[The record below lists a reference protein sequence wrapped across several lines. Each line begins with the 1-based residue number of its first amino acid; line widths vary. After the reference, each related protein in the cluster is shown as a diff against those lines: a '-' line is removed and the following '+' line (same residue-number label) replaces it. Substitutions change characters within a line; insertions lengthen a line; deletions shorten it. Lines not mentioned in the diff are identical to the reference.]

1 MKRPH
6 RKKKRKINVASSC
19 LQSVNSSVT
28 FLMTAIVDVKG
39 GRAAKTRVLLDPGAQ
54 ASFIS
59 EALVDAAAA
68 RAVSTAHI
76 TVQGFGAP
84 AHRMRTT
91 VHQLFLRG
99 LDGSTHEVKAF
110 KRTSLS
116 LEISPVPNEVV
127 ERWHHY
133 GVEVSDRQENAQGCD
148 AKVQMLLR
156 ADCVNQFLRHKMSSC
171 MV

>member
-1 MKRPH
+1 MENMSSAKRRSYVKEKRLCFNCLKTGHTARFCPSEQRCAH
-6 RKKKRKINVASSC
+6 CQKKHNTLLNDEAAQEKEAEKINVASSC
-19 LQSVNSSVT
+19 LHSVNSSVT

-68 RAVSTAHI
+68 RAVGTADI
-76 TVQGFGAP
+76 TVQGLGAP

-110 KRTSLS
+110 
-116 LEISPVPNEVV
+116 
-127 ERWHHY
+127 
-133 GVEVSDRQENAQGCD
+133 
-148 AKVQMLLR
+148 
-156 ADCVNQFLRHKMSSC
+156 
-171 MV
+171 

>member
-1 MKRPH
+1 M
-6 RKKKRKINVASSC
+6 
-19 LQSVNSSVT
+19 
-28 FLMTAIVDVKG
+28 
-39 GRAAKTRVLLDPGAQ
+39 
-54 ASFIS
+54 
-59 EALVDAAAA
+59 DAAAA
-68 RAVSTAHI
+68 RDVVTAHI

-84 AHRMRTT
+84 ARRMRTT

-116 LEISPVPNEVV
+116 LKISPVPKEVV

-148 AKVQMLLR
+148 ANVQMLLG
-156 ADCVNQFLRHKMSSC
+156 ADCVNQFLRHKIERNGQVASFSELGW
-171 MV
+171 VLSGPQVTSQQPTESQVVTIQV